1 MSKKHNSSLS
11 HFADDFEFFFLIQ
24 NSNNNLKYITAAK
37 QKKTR
42 LKLLKSSFENSILRY
57 FLGSFGIRISC
68 SGMQTVTSF
77 SRKKNTINYFWTL
90 KYLSLSSEDI
100 RGMTRP
106 GTETNLFCQVFTFV
120 KIVSSHDDNEDGV
133 DQRLNDNSH
142 AILFRDNENF
152 TSLNSICKFQNI

>member
-1 MSKKHNSSLS
+1 M
-11 HFADDFEFFFLIQ
+11 
-24 NSNNNLKYITAAK
+24 KYITAAK

-42 LKLLKSSFENSILRY
+42 LKLLKSSFERSILGY
-57 FLGSFGIRISC
+57 FLGGFAIRISC
-68 SGMQTVTSF
+68 SGRQTVMSF

-100 RGMTRP
+100 RGMTRRP

-120 KIVSSHDDNEDGV
+120 KIVSSHDDNEDGDDV

-152 TSLNSICKFQNI
+152 TSLNSIYKFQI

>member
-1 MSKKHNSSLS
+1 M
-11 HFADDFEFFFLIQ
+11 
-24 NSNNNLKYITAAK
+24 
-37 QKKTR
+37 
-42 LKLLKSSFENSILRY
+42 
-57 FLGSFGIRISC
+57 
-68 SGMQTVTSF
+68 
-77 SRKKNTINYFWTL
+77 

-120 KIVSSHDDNEDGV
+120 KIVSSHDDNEDGDDV